1 MSKYRRGRINDAVA
15 QELNVALRDVRE
27 PRIVNNFVSIT
38 KASVAPDL
46 KIATVYFS
54 CMGDFKEALFGLEK
68 CTGMLRHHLAI
79 TLNLRITPE
88 LHFVKDNGMEHGAHI
103 AKLLSDIEKER
114 EQREKNA
121 SAEGEDSEA

>member
-121 SAEGEDSEA
+121 PAEGEDSEA